1 MSSSINSSARQFIT
15 FAAIS
20 GALAVCI
27 GAFGA
32 HALKPFLLENGR
44 FETFG
49 TAVSYH
55 FYHTFALVAVG
66 ILLIRIE
73 SKLLK
78 WAGYCYIIGMLL
90 FSGSLYIL
98 SLATDLSYFGIITP
112 IGGLFFIVGWFLL
125 LWSVRTAEPKS
136 PKS

>member
-1 MSSSINSSARQFIT
+1 MSSSVNSSARQFIT
-15 FAAIS
+15 FAAMS

-44 FETFG
+44 LDTFDTG
-49 TAVSYH
+49 VSYH
-55 FYHTFALVAVG
+55 FYHTFALLVVG

-73 SKLLK
+73 SNLLK
-78 WAGYCYIIGMLL
+78 WAGYCFIIGILL
-90 FSGSLYIL
+90 FSGSLYVL

-112 IGGLFFIVGWFLL
+112 IGGLFFILGWFLL
-125 LWSVRTAEPKS
+125 LWSVRMAEPKK
-136 PKS
+136 P